1 MSTARAPLRLAGPIA
16 AALAASVCTGQTA
29 GIDHAGHGAH
39 TAHVAAA
46 VRTAVLNDALVTD
59 GGSFTIRL
67 TTSPDPLVLNE
78 YFDLVVEVGGDAA
91 GGGPLQVDATASM
104 PAHEHGMNTRPR
116 REDLGGG
123 RFAFPGML
131 FHMAGEWEIT
141 IEVARG
147 RIRERANARL
157 TVQ

>member
-1 MSTARAPLRLAGPIA
+1 MSGARAPLRLAGPIA
-16 AALAASVCTGQTA
+16 AALAASVCTAQT
-29 GIDHAGHGAH
+29 
-39 TAHVAAA
+39 AA
-46 VRTAVLNDALVTD
+46 VRTAVLNDALVTG

-147 RIRERANARL
+147 RIRERASARL